1 MIHCVVFD
9 LDGTLLNTLDD
20 LRDSTNFALSK
31 FGYPERTLS
40 EIKTFVGNGVR
51 LLIERAIPSG
61 ALNPDFEDCLEIF
74 KAHYKE
80 NMFNKTIPYEGVL
93 DMLNTLD
100 LRGIQTAVVS
110 NKFDIAV
117 KDLCKKYFGDLIKIA
132 VGENEEKGIRKK
144 PFPDS
149 VLRAVLELGVNTNN
163 TIYVGDS
170 ETDIQTA
177 RNAGLLS
184 VGCLW
189 GYRSEKVLRDE
200 GANYIINSPEEIIG
214 LIDNL

>member
-1 MIHCVVFD
+1 MIHCVIFD

-117 KDLCKKYFGDLIKIA
+117 RDLCKKYFGDLIKIA

-177 RNAGLLS
+177 RNAGLRS

>member
-20 LRDSTNFALSK
+20 LKDSTNFALAK

-61 ALNPDFEDCLEIF
+61 ASNPDFDDCLEIF
-74 KAHYKE
+74 KVHYKE
-80 NMFNKTIPYEGVL
+80 NMFNKTKPYEGVL
-93 DMLNTLD
+93 DMLNTLS

-149 VLRAVLELGVNTNN
+149 VLRAVLELGVSTDN

-177 RNAGLLS
+177 KNAGLLS

-200 GANYIINSPEEIIG
+200 GANYIINSPETIIE